1 MIDMVGAIPAFTR
14 AQMTSSTA
22 VAKRFPEV
30 KRRAK
35 EAPQLVMDR
44 NEPESV
50 VLSYDDYEYLYEQA
64 WKLRELQNALEQS
77 EVERLYA
84 GRLVDSRWT
93 EGAELQRA
101 AMSALEDRLAVAQNR
116 DAE

>member
-1 MIDMVGAIPAFTR
+1 MIDMVGAVPAFTR

-22 VAKRFPEV
+22 VAKRFPEI

-50 VLSYDDYEYLYEQA
+50 VLSYEDYELLYGQA
-64 WKLRELQNALEQS
+64 WQLRKLQDALDQAEI
-77 EVERLYA
+77 ERLYA
-84 GRLVDSRWT
+84 QRLKEEHWM
-93 EGAELQRA
+93 EGDELQQA
-101 AMSALEDRLAVAQNR
+101 SLDALESRLATEQNQ
-116 DAE
+116 ASE

>member
-1 MIDMVGAIPAFTR
+1 MIDMLGASPAFTR

-50 VLSYDDYEYLYEQA
+50 VLSYEDYEFLYEQA
-64 WKLRELQNALEQS
+64 WKLRELQSALEQS
-77 EVERLYA
+77 EIERLYT
-84 GRLVDSRWT
+84 GRLENPSWSEGVD
-93 EGAELQRA
+93 LQQE
-101 AMSALEDRLAVAQNR
+101 AMAALEDRLAGVQGRAT
-116 DAE
+116 E

>member
-1 MIDMVGAIPAFTR
+1 MIDMVGSAPAFTR

-22 VAKRFPEV
+22 VAKRFPEI

-50 VLSYDDYEYLYEQA
+50 VMSYEDYEDLYARA
-64 WKLRELQNALEQS
+64 WRLRELERALEQA

-84 GRLVDSRWT
+84 S
-93 EGAELQRA
+93 
-101 AMSALEDRLAVAQNR
+101 RLADQNWLEGEELARVGADLLERRLAQV
-116 DAE
+116 DE

>member
-1 MIDMVGAIPAFTR
+1 MIDMLGASPAFTR

-50 VLSYDDYEYLYEQA
+50 VLSYEDYEFLYEQA
-64 WKLRELQNALEQS
+64 WKLRELENALEQS

-84 GRLVDSRWT
+84 GRLEDSCWA
-93 EGAELQRA
+93 EGMA
-101 AMSALEDRLAVAQNR
+101 ALEDRLAGAQNR
-116 DAE
+116 AAV